1 MDHILL
7 HVTYTCKPGTAETFV
22 RTIKERGIQ
31 QQVRDED
38 GCLQYDY
45 HISCEKPDTVVLL
58 EQWRDKA
65 ALQAHTAGDPFK
77 AVGATKAE
85 YVLHA
90 DILRFQ

>member
-1 MDHILL
+1 MNHIVL

-22 RTIKERGIQ
+22 RTVKELGIQ

-58 EQWRDKA
+58 EQWRDKS
-65 ALQAHTAGDPFK
+65 ALQAHAAGDPIK
-77 AVGATKAE
+77 AVGAVKE
-85 YVLHA
+85 KYVLHA